1 MTPRH
6 RRRLSVLVA
15 SIALLLPLLDALRV
29 SASPIDDKRA
39 EAARIAA
46 KLDAMG
52 EHLSVLDEQFNQARI
67 RLTQA
72 QAQVAAARQK
82 AAETAQ
88 RYDAAKARARV
99 RAVSAYVDGGSMART
114 TGVLG
119 GSGSD
124 LLLRNE
130 YLSTAASGDQ
140 QVVDEL
146 NAAREDLA
154 TQQAA
159 LDRQN
164 AAAKQVRDAL
174 ANSRKQQAQAVQQ
187 QQALLSQVKGQLDSL
202 VRAEEARRAA
212 EAARRAQAEL
222 AARQAVTR
230 PGRVSRGR
238 VVPPPG
244 TDAPAPSAGAGAAVA
259 YAKNQVGKPYEWG
272 AAGPDSYDCSGLT
285 MASWR
290 AGGVSLPHS
299 ASAQY
304 SATTHVPMSAIQ
316 PGDLL
321 FYGSDIHHVG
331 IYVGGGTMIEA
342 PHSGTNVRYASI
354 YRNDLVGA
362 GRP

>member
-6 RRRLSVLVA
+6 RRRLSVLVV
-15 SIALLLPLLDALRV
+15 STALLLPLLDAFHA

-39 EAARIAA
+39 EAARIAS

-52 EHLSVLDEQFNQARI
+52 ERLSVLDEQYNQARI
-67 RLTQA
+67 ALSKAET
-72 QAQVAAARQK
+72 QVAAAKQK

-88 RYDAAKARARV
+88 RYDAAKAEART
-99 RAVSAYVDGGSMART
+99 RAVAAYADGGSMART
-114 TGVLG
+114 TGILG
-119 GSGSD
+119 GSGTD

-130 YLSTAASGDQ
+130 YLSTAANGDQ
-140 QVVDEL
+140 QAIDNL
-146 NAAREDLA
+146 QAAKEDLA

-159 LDRQN
+159 LDKQK
-164 AAAKQVRDAL
+164 AAASRVQDTL
-174 ANSRKQQAQAVQQ
+174 ANSRKQQAQAVAQ
-187 QQALLSQVKGQLDSL
+187 QQALLSQVKGQLDGM
-202 VRAEEARRAA
+202 VKAEEARRAA
-212 EAARRAQAEL
+212 EAARRAQAAL
-222 AARQAVTR
+222 AARQAVNR

-259 YAKNQVGKPYEWG
+259 FAKQQVGKPYEWG
-272 AAGPDSYDCSGLT
+272 ASGPNSYDCSGLT

-290 AGGVSLPHS
+290 QGGVSLPHS

-304 SATTHVPMSAIQ
+304 SSTTHVAMSAIQ

-342 PHSGTNVRYASI
+342 PHSGTDVRYASI
-354 YRNDLVGA
+354 YRSDLVGA